1 MKYDLT
7 SLKEATM
14 NQVNQLS
21 NAQQYHAKL
30 AQSNNVSNLS
40 KLKHA
45 HQMQKAN
52 NERLNKMN
60 KL

>member
-14 NQVNQLS
+14 NQINQLS
-21 NAQQYHAKL
+21 NTQQYHAKL
-30 AQSNNVSNLS
+30 TQSYNMSNLD